1 MDEKNIQLEHGVDR
15 YIYTYHTGENGNMI
29 AVNNQTGE
37 LHETSEVVVP
47 VGTRFILPEEQEAN
61 RERKKR
67 QEESQKRRDTS
78 RELGDFYFVK
88 VEQEFP
94 GLSPQTLAR
103 LVFLETYV
111 GYADKSDKN
120 RNRLMLTQKTQMKR
134 EDLKKI
140 LKLSKSKVCDFWK
153 EVSPA
158 YITEDSDGYLYSNTD
173 VFMRGTLKRRE
184 YTAYQRFYR
193 DGIRAIYNSVES
205 TQHRYLG
212 YVYQMLRFTNFEYN
226 VLCKNP
232 DERDKEK
239 IQPITVREFCA
250 EIGFDFSNWH
260 RLEKVYRTLRF
271 VVDGVSLKFCAFV
284 TDGGN
289 KADMRIIINP
299 RVIYGGTDYRKVDAL
314 DIIFR

>member
-1 MDEKNIQLEHGVDR
+1 MGEKNIHLEQGVDR

-88 VEQEFP
+88 GEQEFP

-103 LVFLETYV
+103 LVFLETYA
-111 GYADKSDKN
+111 GYTDKSDRK
-120 RNRLMLTQKTQMKR
+120 RNRLMLTQKTPMKR
-134 EDLKKI
+134 ENLQKI
-140 LKLSKSKVCDFWK
+140 LGLSKTKVCEFWN

-158 YITEDSDGYLYSNTD
+158 YIMEDADGYLYSNAD
-173 VFMRGTLKRRE
+173 VFVRGALKRRE

-193 DGIRAIYNSVES
+193 NGIRSIYNSVKS

-212 YVYQMLRFTNFEYN
+212 YVYQMLRFINVEYN
-226 VLCKNP
+226 VLCINP
-232 DERDKEK
+232 DETDKEK
-239 IQPITVREFCA
+239 VQPMTVREFCN
-250 EIGFDFSNWH
+250 EIGFDISNWH
-260 RLEKVYRTLRF
+260 RLEKVYRNLRF
-271 VVDGVSLKFCAFV
+271 TADDTPVKFCAFV

-289 KADMRIIINP
+289 KADMRIIVNP
-299 RVIYGGTDYRKVDAL
+299 RIIYGGTDYRKVDAL
-314 DIIFR
+314 DIISR